1 MQIVVRFAVLGLI
14 GQAAIW
20 FSTTRRFADPFAIAV
35 LATDGLLLTV
45 LFAVTDGSAAPHAS
59 FCTSFPWSWQA

>member
-45 LFAVTDGSAAPHAS
+45 LFAVTD
-59 FCTSFPWSWQA
+59 